1 MKLTY
6 SEKLGLPVSDA
17 FKQLINDEVS
27 KHQISDDVTAI
38 TLNYRDSLYT
48 PEDGGFHP
56 VELRF
61 EKKDNCWHLAYL
73 TDFSYAGLYSELEKE
88 IDFDVTHDVAF
99 IRFMGEVPLSRPD
112 VQDFFKTYQ
121 ANFISYVAMEAYDD
135 VKLTVD

>member
-1 MKLTY
+1 MKLNY
-6 SEKLGLPVSDA
+6 GEKLGLPVSDA
-17 FKQLINDEVS
+17 VKRLINDEVS
-27 KHQISDDVTAI
+27 KHQINDDVTAI

-61 EKKDNCWHLAYL
+61 EKRGNYWHLAYL
-73 TDFSYAGLYSELEKE
+73 TDFSYVGPELEKE
-88 IDFDVTHDVAF
+88 IDFDVAHGVAY

-121 ANFISYVAMEAYDD
+121 ANFISYVEMDAYDD

>member
-6 SEKLGLPVSDA
+6 SGELGLPVSDA

-27 KHQISDDVTAI
+27 KHQISDGVTTI
-38 TLNYRDSLYT
+38 TLNYRDSLYS

-61 EKKDNCWHLAYL
+61 EKKGNHWHLAYL

-88 IDFDVTHDVAF
+88 IDFDVTYGVAF

-112 VQDFFKTYQ
+112 VQDFFNTYQ
-121 ANFISYVAMEAYDD
+121 TNFISYVEMEAYDD